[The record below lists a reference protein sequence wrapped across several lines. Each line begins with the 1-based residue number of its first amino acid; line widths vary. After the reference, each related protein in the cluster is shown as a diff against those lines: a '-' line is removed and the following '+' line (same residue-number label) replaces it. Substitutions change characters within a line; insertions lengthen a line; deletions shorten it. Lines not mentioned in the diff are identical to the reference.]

1 MQNPEQALDTLAREE
16 LGLNPDHL
24 GSSAGAAISSFL
36 AFSVGAVLPLLPF
49 LISAGPQGIAI
60 AGVALFI
67 IGAVLSLFSD
77 RNAFIGGG
85 RMLLIGAV
93 AAGRHRRHRRVV
105 QHGCF
110 LTPPNW

>member
-1 MQNPEQALDTLAREE
+1 MDPKPTLICPPRTGPFE
-16 LGLNPDHL
+16 
-24 GSSAGAAISSFL
+24 AGAAISSFL

-49 LISAGPQGIAI
+49 LFSAGPQGIAIAAAI